1 MKFKSKIWMLPLS
14 AAVVFIIGMVVSFLV
29 GNNTSADLQRL
40 RHVEY
45 PFREQVGK
53 VDQRAE
59 QFKLTLQSAA
69 SEGDDS
75 KLKDVA
81 DIAMS
86 VKAVFADMKKV
97 DGKTAAAQALETA
110 FDAYQTPAIGATRA
124 MLAKGD
130 VGGQVQSM
138 QKALAEFERQ
148 LNEQKKAAAQAVDDS
163 QEAAARGVQHGLWI
177 GLMTGAVVLLVLG
190 TASAVIVSSVWK
202 DLGEEP
208 SELRSMMQSI
218 ADGDLAASSLTA
230 KATDGTSLR
239 AAVVSTANK
248 LNQTVSQIRNA
259 VDSISTAS
267 GEIASGNRDLS
278 VRTEHTASN
287 LQQAASAMEELT
299 STVGHSAESARVAS
313 QLAQTA
319 SGAAQRGGGIVS
331 QVVSNMDEINVASR
345 KISEIIGVI
354 DGIAFQTNILAL
366 NAAVEAA
373 RAGEQGRGFAVVA
386 SEVRSLAGRSADAA
400 KEIKVLINV
409 SSDKVDS
416 GSKLVQ
422 DAGNA
427 MQDIVAGVQRV
438 TDVIG
443 EISSAT
449 TEQSQGI
456 GGVNQSVAE
465 LDQMTQQ
472 NAALVE
478 QASAA
483 ADSLLE
489 QASILAQSVSTFRLR
504 DGTGGASAVPARA
517 PAPQPGRMAT
527 VATAQRSAAT
537 AHNKTI
543 PAKTKPSLALA
554 AKPLKTAA
562 VKPSAGSEDDWTSF

>member
-1 MKFKSKIWMLPLS
+1 MKFRSKIWMMPLS
-14 AAVVFIIGMVVSFLV
+14 AAVVFIVGMVISFLV

-40 RHVEY
+40 RNVEY

-53 VDQRAE
+53 VDQRVD

-81 DIAMS
+81 DIATS
-86 VKAVFADMKKV
+86 VKAVLVDMKKI
-97 DGKTAAAQALETA
+97 DGKTAPAQALETA

-124 MLAKGD
+124 MLTKGD
-130 VGGQVQSM
+130 VGGQVKSM
-138 QKALAEFERQ
+138 QKALADFER
-148 LNEQKKAAAQAVDDS
+148 LLTEQKKVADQAVNDS

-177 GLMTGAVVLLVLG
+177 GLITGAVVLLMLG
-190 TASAVIVSSVWK
+190 IASAIIVSSVWK

-230 KATDGTSLR
+230 KATDSSSLR
-239 AAVVSTANK
+239 AALVSTADK
-248 LNQTVSQIRNA
+248 LNQTVGQIRDA

-299 STVGHSAESARVAS
+299 STVGQSAESARLAS

-386 SEVRSLAGRSADAA
+386 SEVRSLAGRSAEAA

-422 DAGNA
+422 DAGDA
-427 MQDIVAGVQRV
+427 MQDILGGVQRV

-443 EISSAT
+443 EISAAT
-449 TEQSQGI
+449 SEQSQGI

-489 QASILAQSVSTFRLR
+489 QAGILAKSVSTFRLR
-504 DGTGGASAVPARA
+504 EGAGGTSAMSARI
-517 PAPQPGRMAT
+517 PTPQPSHAVS
-527 VATAQRSAAT
+527 VATGQRFAAVAQ
-537 AHNKTI
+537 NKTTSS
-543 PAKTKPSLALA
+543 KSKPSLALA
-554 AKPLKTAA
+554 PRPLKTVAL
-562 VKPSAGSEDDWTSF
+562 KRSAGSQDDWTSF